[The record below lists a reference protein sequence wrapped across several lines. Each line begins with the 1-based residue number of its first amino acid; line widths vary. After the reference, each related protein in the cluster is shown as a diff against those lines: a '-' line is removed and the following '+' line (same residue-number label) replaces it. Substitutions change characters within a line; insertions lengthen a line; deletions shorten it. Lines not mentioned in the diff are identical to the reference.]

1 MKCDFQND
9 LATYIRSGYPII
21 TILSSEEDR
30 VLDQVEAMLNDRSLW
45 KRRRPLFIWTISRGF
60 VNSEGQ
66 PVGKDDT
73 LRPEAALMFI
83 AKIREPAVFLFKDF
97 HPYLKDDAPNA
108 SLVIRLIRDILGDL
122 KSSGKTLLWVSPVLR
137 IAPELEKDVTVL
149 DMPLPEETEYNG
161 ILESLIDRVK
171 DNPRIIVNLN
181 EDDKDK
187 LVKACQGL
195 TRCEAENAM
204 YKAVVSRGRLDSRDV
219 DAILSEKEQIIRK
232 SGILE
237 YTASVESFGSVGGL
251 GNLKKWLRQRNSGF
265 TQKARDFGLPN
276 PRGVLL
282 VGVPGCGKSLCAKA
296 VAAEWQK
303 PLLKFDIGRV
313 FGKYV
318 GESEERMRKAIAV
331 AEGVAPA
338 ILWVD
343 ELEKALAGATGGGG
357 DSGVSSRVFGSLLTW
372 MEEKDKPVFVVATAN
387 DISRIPPELLRKGRM
402 DEIFFVDLPT
412 PQERAEIL
420 AIHLTRRQRD
430 PAEFDITEA
439 VRATDGFSGAE
450 LEEVV
455 GSALYAA
462 FAEVEKRLTTSHL
475 VEAAKEIIPLSRS
488 RRQEI
493 EALRHWASQNC
504 RMASLPADRP
514 SDPHGE
520 SLSERRGRMLEY

>member
-45 KRRRPLFIWTISRGF
+45 KRRRPLFIWTISRG
-60 VNSEGQ
+60 
-66 PVGKDDT
+66 
-73 LRPEAALMFI
+73 
-83 AKIREPAVFLFKDF
+83 
-97 HPYLKDDAPNA
+97 
-108 SLVIRLIRDILGDL
+108 
-122 KSSGKTLLWVSPVLR
+122 
-137 IAPELEKDVTVL
+137 DVTVL
-149 DMPLPEETEYNG
+149 DMPLPEEIEYNG

-412 PQERAEIL
+412 PQERAEISCRP
-420 AIHLTRRQRD
+420 TQR
-430 PAEFDITEA
+430 PAW
-439 VRATDGFSGAE
+439 R
-450 LEEVV
+450 
-455 GSALYAA
+455 
-462 FAEVEKRLTTSHL
+462 
-475 VEAAKEIIPLSRS
+475 IP
-488 RRQEI
+488 I
-493 EALRHWASQNC
+493 
-504 RMASLPADRP
+504 
-514 SDPHGE
+514 
-520 SLSERRGRMLEY
+520 